1 MRDPLRAATVVVVD
15 WDLPDLTIRCVE
27 ALVGDGVPV
36 ERIVLVE
43 NGSTDAN
50 VGRIEAE
57 LPGCRLVRLA
67 PNRGYARAANIG
79 AAELAG
85 DAYLFVNNDAFV
97 HRPGSVRSLL
107 EGLVREHVGIAVPR
121 LLNPDLTLQPNVV
134 PPMSPLSA
142 LVGATG
148 VTRWIPN
155 RYQPRIAHHWDHGRS
170 RTIYGANGTDLAVSG
185 ETWRDLGGWAE
196 RDLMF
201 AEDLDLCVRAQ
212 KAGHTIWFEGDA
224 EFVHLGNAS
233 VGRQWDDRRRSQAI
247 GRAERALIKTE
258 LSPVAATATLFFKS
272 AGTAARI
279 AYFSLRRDRR
289 ATDSLRGLLHGYL
302 QGR

>member
-1 MRDPLRAATVVVVD
+1 MRDPLRTATIVVVD

-27 ALVGDGVPV
+27 ALVGDGVPA

-43 NGSTDAN
+43 NGSTKEN
-50 VGRIEAE
+50 VARIGAE
-57 LPGCRLVRLA
+57 LPDCKLVSLE

-97 HRPGSVRSLL
+97 HRPGSVGRLL
-107 EGLVREHVGIAVPR
+107 ESLSDKRVGIAVPR
-121 LLNPDLTLQPNVV
+121 LLNQDLTLQPNVV
-134 PPMSPLSA
+134 PPLSPLTA

-148 VTRWIPN
+148 LTRWIPN
-155 RYQPRIAHHWDHGRS
+155 RLQPRLAHHWDHGSS
-170 RTIYGANGTDLAVSG
+170 RRVYGANGTVLAVSG
-185 ETWRDLGGWAE
+185 ETWHELEGWAE

-212 KAGHTIWFEGDA
+212 KAGRSIWFAADA

-233 VGRQWDDRRRSQAI
+233 VGRQWSDRRRSQAI
-247 GRAERALIKTE
+247 GRAERALIKAE
-258 LSPVAATATLFFKS
+258 LSPVAARTTLFFK
-272 AGTAARI
+272 ATGTAARVVF
-279 AYFSLRRDRR
+279 FSLKGDRR
-289 ATDSLRGLLHGYL
+289 ATDSLRGFLRGL